1 MYVYSCIPGVTLIS
15 TYNSINFYNI
25 EYDHRMYIRSSLRQ
39 ILISFKIGLPLIS
52 MTVSSF
58 WNCHFLCISHAN
70 TTFYGSYITYP
81 FPPSEI
87 QILFL
92 VGEFSDFLS
101 FFSFKDLYS
110 PHLSSSLLLISSSS
124 ELVRSSLCRC
134 TFFPYWHPYGI
145 LERLKCT

>member
-1 MYVYSCIPGVTLIS
+1 MTTARTSVPHFFRYSFPSRSVTS
-15 TYNSINFYNI
+15 HINDCVFV
-25 EYDHRMYIRSSLRQ
+25 L
-39 ILISFKIGLPLIS
+39 K
-52 MTVSSF
+52 SSF
-58 WNCHFLCISHAN
+58 FMISHAN
-70 TTFYGSYITYP
+70 TTFYGPFITYP
-81 FPPSEI
+81 FPPSEM

-124 ELVRSSLCRC
+124 ELVRSSLCWC